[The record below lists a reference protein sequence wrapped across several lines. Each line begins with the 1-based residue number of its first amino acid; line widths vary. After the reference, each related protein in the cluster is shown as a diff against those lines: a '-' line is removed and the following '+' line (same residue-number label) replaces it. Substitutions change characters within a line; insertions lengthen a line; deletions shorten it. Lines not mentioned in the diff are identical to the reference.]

1 MPELPEVE
9 VVRKGLSLH
18 LPGRTIT
25 KIRCDDKSLRWP
37 VPLAAMKQHLP
48 GTRIAGIK
56 RRAKYLLVELDS
68 NAVLIIHLG
77 MTGKL
82 GLFPANSPDMK
93 HDHVAW
99 LLDNSQELRFNDVRR
114 FGSIAL
120 LLPEEISTM
129 EETFFKRTGPEPFD
143 SSFSV
148 GYLRKKAAGRS
159 QPVKTF
165 IMDSS
170 VVAGIGNIY
179 ANESLFASGIRPGR
193 SIGSISSKKWQD
205 LIDEI
210 REVLAKAIACGGS
223 TISDFIGASGE
234 RGYFQVNFAVYGKE
248 GQDCPR
254 CSRLIRQVRLGGRSS
269 FFCPHCQR

>member
-9 VVRKGLSLH
+9 VVRKGLALH
-18 LPGRTIT
+18 LTGRTIT
-25 KIRCDDKSLRWP
+25 HIRSDGKSLRRP
-37 VPLAAMKQHLP
+37 VPLALMEHHLP
-48 GTRIAGIK
+48 GARITGVK
-56 RRAKYLLVELDS
+56 RRAKFLLVELES
-68 NAVLIIHLG
+68 RAVLIIHLG

-82 GLFPANSPDMK
+82 GLFSRNKPDMK
-93 HDHVAW
+93 HDHVA
-99 LLDNSQELRFNDVRR
+99 LLLENGLELRFNDVRR
-114 FGSIAL
+114 FGSMAL

-143 SSFSV
+143 ALFNAD
-148 GYLRKKAAGRS
+148 YLREKASGRS
-159 QPVKTF
+159 QPVKIF

-193 SIGSISSKKWQD
+193 SIGSISRKKWQN

-210 REVLAKAIACGGS
+210 RAVLTKAIGCGGS

-248 GQDCPR
+248 GQDCPH
-254 CSRLIRQVRLGGRSS
+254 CSRSIRQVRLGGRSS
-269 FFCPHCQR
+269 FFCSHCQR